1 MSKKES
7 NYIKK
12 RKAYY
17 GFAKDYPG
25 NLGSNKYVIGDSLTV
40 RRNETIRKIITA
52 VLIVL
57 LFIITFVTTTV
68 CLEISEKPKE
78 KASYSEEYGAF
89 LVRSED
95 LGVRTF
101 GAQAPN
107 YNA

>member
-7 NYIKK
+7 NYVKK
-12 RKAYY
+12 RKSYY

-40 RRNETIRKIITA
+40 RRNETIRRIITA

-57 LFIITFVTTTV
+57 LFIATFVTTTV

-78 KASYSEEYGAF
+78 KASYSEEYDAF
-89 LVRSED
+89 L
-95 LGVRTF
+95 LL
-101 GAQAPN
+101 N
-107 YNA
+107 Y

>member
-40 RRNETIRKIITA
+40 RRNETIRKIIAA

-57 LFIITFVTTTV
+57 LFIVTFVTTTI

-78 KASYSEEYGAF
+78 TSTYSTEYVEV
-89 LVRSED
+89 L
-95 LGVRTF
+95 
-101 GAQAPN
+101 N
-107 YNA
+107 

>member
-40 RRNETIRKIITA
+40 RRNETIRKIIAA

-57 LFIITFVTTTV
+57 LFIVTFVTTTI

-78 KASYSEEYGAF
+78 TSTYSTEYVEV
-89 LVRSED
+89 LNQE
-95 LGVRTF
+95 
-101 GAQAPN
+101 
-107 YNA
+107 